1 MTSFA
6 AGTGLAFFFSFA
18 FVLLY
23 ALLSAFAQAL
33 ESLSSIRRK
42 SLLEGQ
48 EGKFG
53 RLLAPD
59 NVLISRV
66 AVRLTAQGCVLA
78 GLLSLGTGL
87 AGLVVPEPYLISA
100 VSILLGWIVIE
111 TVVIRTVARR
121 GAEDLLVDFSW
132 LIPVVLLFATPLY
145 PLLSRLVT
153 PVEDDG
159 DDEPVSAAEKEAEK
173 DADVRLSLIHI

>member
-48 EGKFG
+48 EGSSAG
-53 RLLAPD
+53 S
-59 NVLISRV
+59 SRP
-66 AVRLTAQGCVLA
+66 T
-78 GLLSLGTGL
+78 T
-87 AGLVVPEPYLISA
+87 SA
-100 VSILLGWIVIE
+100 FRAS
-111 TVVIRTVARR
+111 
-121 GAEDLLVDFSW
+121 
-132 LIPVVLLFATPLY
+132 P
-145 PLLSRLVT
+145 
-153 PVEDDG
+153 
-159 DDEPVSAAEKEAEK
+159 
-173 DADVRLSLIHI
+173 